1 MKQTR
6 YCLRSPPS
14 DVARTTDCLAM
25 SLAEGVEV
33 VEITRRPSVDDP
45 VDDVEH
51 NERQRKTFPRQFV
64 DAPRS
69 TFACVHVDRRPRRN
83 YDRRTATSSR
93 RLAVRSTDTGRSQ
106 LYTNTPCVRL
116 HTVRRLGLTATYCCI
131 TGYQLVIS
139 VMLIRRVSSLTECL
153 TLSLIRVGHCAY
165 IRNVYRPQNPHC
177 PRLE

>member
-1 MKQTR
+1 VPEGIITCMKQTR

-14 DVARTTDCLAM
+14 DVDCLAM
-25 SLAEGVEV
+25 SLAERVEV

-69 TFACVHVDRRPRRN
+69 TFACVHVDGRPRRN

-93 RLAVRSTDTGRSQ
+93 RLAVRSTDTGRPQ
-106 LYTNTPCVRL
+106 LYTNTPPC
-116 HTVRRLGLTATYCCI
+116 TPTYGQTAWLD
-131 TGYQLVIS
+131 GYVLLYHWLPTSYQCYVDTKS
-139 VMLIRRVSSLTECL
+139 FEFD
-153 TLSLIRVGHCAY
+153 
-165 IRNVYRPQNPHC
+165 
-177 PRLE
+177 